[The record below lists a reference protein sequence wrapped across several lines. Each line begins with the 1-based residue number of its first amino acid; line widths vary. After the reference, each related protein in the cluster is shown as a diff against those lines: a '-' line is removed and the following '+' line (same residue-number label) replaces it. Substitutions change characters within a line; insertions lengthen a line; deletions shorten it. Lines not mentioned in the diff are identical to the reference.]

1 MREFAAGA
9 SGKRP
14 KDGRDL
20 EYFKL
25 YLKYL
30 RPHSWSIAL
39 GFLVIPL
46 ITVVHL
52 LQPVLIKQGIDVDIA
67 AGDMAGLQM
76 TGTWFGLCVLL
87 ELVCRSLQ
95 SYLFQKVGIQSVT
108 ALRKDLFD
116 HLLKQS
122 SSYFDR
128 NPVGRLTTRVSSD
141 IEALN
146 ETFSSGL
153 ITLLADLLNIIGI
166 AAIMFYLSPEL
177 TLVTLAFVPPI
188 ILVVNYFK
196 TKLRTYYT
204 RIRTSISSLNTNLE
218 EQLSG
223 YRIVQL
229 FLREEKNYKKFQEE
243 NNNYKRANMGS
254 ISYDS
259 LLYSIMDAVS
269 SVVIGVIIWFSFE
282 RVIDGAFTLGLL
294 VAFIDYTRKFFQP
307 LRELSGKFAILQ
319 AALAALEKIFVSFSV
334 NEELETGEE
343 VLEKSR
349 STIEFK
355 NVSFSY
361 PGFED
366 KPVLKSLDFNLEPG
380 AVLAIV
386 GPTGGG
392 KSSISKLVSLLYDNY
407 EGEILFGDTELRTFS
422 TSSVRSRIAVVTQD
436 VEIFSDTVEFN
447 ISLGSPDI
455 SPEDCEAAAK
465 LVQADKFINELPE
478 GYQTRLEAGGSQ
490 LSAGQAQ
497 LLSFARALAA
507 NTPIII
513 LDEATAAVDSLSENL
528 LQKATEHVLREKTV
542 LVIAHRLSTI
552 REASEILAIKEG
564 QIIERGDHESLVA
577 ADGYYAKLFQMQFA
591 HI

>member
-1 MREFAAGA
+1 MREFAAGS
-9 SGKRP
+9 SGKRS

-25 YLKYL
+25 YLGYL
-30 RPHSWSIAL
+30 NPYSLSIGL
-39 GFLVIPL
+39 GFLVIPV

-52 LQPVLIKQGIDVDIA
+52 LQPVLIKKGIDVHIA
-67 AGDMAGLQM
+67 EGDMAGLQF
-76 TGTWFGLCVLL
+76 TGMLFGFCVLL
-87 ELVCRSLQ
+87 ELCCRSLQ

-188 ILVVNYFK
+188 ILVINFFK

-204 RIRTSISSLNTNLE
+204 RVRNSISALNTNLE

-223 YRIVQL
+223 YSVVQL
-229 FLREEKNYKKFQEE
+229 FLREQKNYSKFKEE
-243 NNNYKRANMGS
+243 NNRYKRANMGS

-282 RVIDGAFTLGLL
+282 SIIDGSLTLGLL
-294 VAFIDYTRKFFQP
+294 VAFVDYTRKFFQP

-319 AALAALEKIFVSFSV
+319 SALAALEKIFNSFNV
-334 NEELETGEE
+334 NQELKTGSE
-343 VLEKSR
+343 VFSEDKAS
-349 STIEFK
+349 IEFK

-366 KPVLKSLDFNLEPG
+366 KPVLKGLDFTLNSGE
-380 AVLAIV
+380 VLAIV

-392 KSSISKLVSLLYDNY
+392 KSSISKLISLLYDNY
-407 EGEILFGDTELRTFS
+407 QGEIFFGAKELRGFS
-422 TSSVRSRIAVVTQD
+422 TSSVRSKIAVVTQD

-447 ISLGSPDI
+447 IGLGDPKI
-455 SPEDCEAAAK
+455 TPEKCREAAK
-465 LVQADKFINELPE
+465 LVQADQFISELSE
-478 GYQTRLEAGGSQ
+478 GYQTQLEAGGSQ

-507 NTPIII
+507 DTPIII
-513 LDEATAAVDSLSENL
+513 LDEATAAVDSLSEGL
-528 LQKATEHVLREKTV
+528 LQKATEHVLRKKTV

-552 REASEILAIKEG
+552 REANEILAIKEG
-564 QIIERGDHESLVA
+564 EIVERGNHESLLA